1 MPVESSEKRALSK
14 PETTPERILT
24 AVRSSITLKIAL
36 LGLFLVLV
44 GGVAIPFGILDFGG
58 ANDVL
63 AGMFG
68 IWGGTLVFIGV
79 AIYTALLVNKWR
91 SEQTAYSV
99 DEQSVDE

>member
-1 MPVESSEKRALSK
+1 MPAETSKKRVLSN
-14 PETTPERILT
+14 PETIPQRIL
-24 AVRSSITLKIAL
+24 AAIRSSITFKIVL

-44 GGVAIPFGILDFGG
+44 GGVAIPFGIVDFGG

-68 IWGGTLVFIGV
+68 IWGSTFVFIGV
-79 AIYTALLVNKWR
+79 TIYAVLMVNKWR

-99 DEQSVDE
+99 EE